1 MVSIKWSPVALAVAL
16 AAAPAAAEVLI
27 TEYVEGSSNNKAL
40 EISNLGTTDVNL
52 SGWTVS
58 IASNGKTTFNSPINL
73 SGNLPAGDSYVIANS
88 SAADGIKSDADQTTG
103 SLSFNGNDVVALKNG
118 DTLVDS
124 LGQLGNSSNFA
135 KDATLRRKDGTSG
148 RTDIGS
154 AFDASTSWLTLGND
168 TFDGLGCAGE
178 AACDGNGGGGN
189 TFTCEGQTLTPIY
202 AIQGDGA
209 SSPLVPAGSFES
221 DDAYVTKGV
230 VTAVTSGLFK
240 GFWLQDAN
248 GDGNPATSDGILVY
262 TGNQS
267 ISGLEAGQEVCVS
280 GKVKEFFGLTEIALD
295 AGKVEIGQN
304 VGAPAAT
311 DIDVAD
317 GETLADAMERYE
329 GMHVRLAQDSN
340 LVVTRNFGFDYDAFR
355 NNMVLSYG
363 EPNFKPT
370 QLYVAEA
377 PETAALAEANRTNQ
391 LFIETDA
398 KAPNGIIPYF
408 PGLDAE
414 QGYIRVG
421 DQLVNLEGV
430 VGYSFGD
437 YRLVTTNQI
446 VAGDFTHNNDRTD
459 APADVDGSNLRVA
472 SFNVLNFFTSASAI
486 GGDLNITCADQADA
500 DASRGC
506 NRGTKNAAEF
516 ELQRTKIVNAMVAI
530 DADIFGLME
539 IENNG
544 FGDNSAIAN
553 LVTELNAN
561 LTDTADHYSYITPAE
576 SDRSEGKYYGTDA
589 IMVAILYRPARVMPN
604 GNAVPVRMPEQHISG
619 TNPDG
624 DVRQLDKFQRDSL
637 IQQFKVGKQKLT
649 IAVNH
654 FKSKGSGCYEDWIAG
669 EFDDD
674 PADLQGRCNE
684 FRVSAAETLGKA
696 LEGVKGDVLL
706 LGDFN
711 AYGKEDPVRMLT
723 DYDPATSTRKI
734 VTAAGTSIAGTPLD
748 EAPREV
754 GKGFGYTNL
763 APAFI
768 GEDAFSYTFDGE
780 LGSLDHA
787 MGNKSLVKK
796 VKGVEDWHINA
807 SESTLF
813 EYSGRFT
820 GDLVKSDNPYS
831 SSDHDPVVVSLAYKE
846 KPIKFKMTVKNRSF
860 FLLCHCSTVTG
871 MLAAPGSSG
880 TVPATTTRRALCSTN
895 WVKSR
900 VMT

>member
-414 QGYIRVG
+414 QGYIRLAISSLTSKG
-421 DQLVNLEGV
+421 LLATA
-430 VGYSFGD
+430 
-437 YRLVTTNQI
+437 LVTT
-446 VAGDFTHNNDRTD
+446 V
-459 APADVDGSNLRVA
+459 
-472 SFNVLNFFTSASAI
+472 
-486 GGDLNITCADQADA
+486 
-500 DASRGC
+500 
-506 NRGTKNAAEF
+506 
-516 ELQRTKIVNAMVAI
+516 
-530 DADIFGLME
+530 
-539 IENNG
+539 
-544 FGDNSAIAN
+544 
-553 LVTELNAN
+553 
-561 LTDTADHYSYITPAE
+561 
-576 SDRSEGKYYGTDA
+576 
-589 IMVAILYRPARVMPN
+589 
-604 GNAVPVRMPEQHISG
+604 
-619 TNPDG
+619 
-624 DVRQLDKFQRDSL
+624 
-637 IQQFKVGKQKLT
+637 
-649 IAVNH
+649 
-654 FKSKGSGCYEDWIAG
+654 W
-669 EFDDD
+669 
-674 PADLQGRCNE
+674 
-684 FRVSAAETLGKA
+684 
-696 LEGVKGDVLL
+696 
-706 LGDFN
+706 
-711 AYGKEDPVRMLT
+711 
-723 DYDPATSTRKI
+723 
-734 VTAAGTSIAGTPLD
+734 
-748 EAPREV
+748 
-754 GKGFGYTNL
+754 
-763 APAFI
+763 
-768 GEDAFSYTFDGE
+768 
-780 LGSLDHA
+780 
-787 MGNKSLVKK
+787 
-796 VKGVEDWHINA
+796 
-807 SESTLF
+807 
-813 EYSGRFT
+813 
-820 GDLVKSDNPYS
+820 
-831 SSDHDPVVVSLAYKE
+831 
-846 KPIKFKMTVKNRSF
+846 
-860 FLLCHCSTVTG
+860 
-871 MLAAPGSSG
+871 
-880 TVPATTTRRALCSTN
+880 
-895 WVKSR
+895 
-900 VMT
+900 